1 MERIF
6 LRMRSVLEKKMD
18 IYMTT
23 GVSRPCSQVH
33 TKTATEARITLKQR
47 IIYGNGN
54 IYFYEDIRILGE
66 QEFPV
71 SQLHLLEQY
80 MEHNEIFKVKNL
92 VQEIFSEELVKNT
105 EVGIFGLCGSGS

>member
-1 MERIF
+1 MSAVPAASTYENGDGGEN
-6 LRMRSVLEKKMD
+6 SSE
-18 IYMTT
+18 
-23 GVSRPCSQVH
+23 
-33 TKTATEARITLKQR
+33 TADYLWQC
-47 IIYGNGN
+47 N

-105 EVGIFGLCGSGS
+105 AVGIFGSCGSES